1 MTKMARMGKAV
12 YDVLGTDGEFIPCV
26 HTVAAPLAEGQK
38 DVAWP
43 CNLKNISFITQKLVK
58 SGLTV
63 LVMAVTHYLVKMPS
77 FTYCFCNGS

>member
-1 MTKMARMGKAV
+1 MGKAV

-26 HTVAAPLAEGQK
+26 HTVGAPLAEGQK

-43 CNLKNISFITQKLVK
+43 CNKKNISFITQKLVK

-63 LVMAVTHYLVKMPS
+63 LVTAVTLYLVK
-77 FTYCFCNGS
+77 NA